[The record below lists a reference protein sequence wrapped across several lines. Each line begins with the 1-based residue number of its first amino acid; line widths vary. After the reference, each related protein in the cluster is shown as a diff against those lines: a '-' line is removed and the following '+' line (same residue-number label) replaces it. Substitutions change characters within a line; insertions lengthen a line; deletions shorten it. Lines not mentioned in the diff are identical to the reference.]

1 MPSGAPWSVKGID
14 PRARA
19 IAKTA
24 ARKEGMTLGDWLNRV
39 ILDDGETPPSGE
51 WDTQLDSYPGF
62 GSSGG
67 GSEEDD
73 ALRDV
78 VRRLTDRLETA
89 ERRSTLA
96 LTGVDQSVLALSR
109 RLDSIE
115 DSAEEDEDVAATAL
129 TRLRGQH
136 DELIERIRRLE
147 RQGPALSG
155 SDPQAM
161 KALEGTIGKLAG
173 RLYETERD
181 VRTEL
186 DNLTRKDE
194 RRQGQADRAMKTLAE
209 RVDEAER
216 RARQDG
222 EDLRARAD
230 NQDKRVGEVLSGLQD
245 AARGLQSRIIAAEN
259 ATHRAAEAL
268 TGSQERLDARLRELE
283 ARTGDAV
290 GADDVQRRFDSL
302 SRDLADLIQETRA
315 DCARQVAAISGK
327 GDDTGRLEHA
337 LTAAESRLAQAET
350 RQSAAL
356 TRIAEE
362 VGRLSRAVDGR
373 IAEAERRLESKYS
386 ETEIR
391 RDSRETRSQVEARL
405 ERVRQENASAVRQ
418 IGEQVAK
425 LGESLSDRVHQA
437 EQRSAQAVEAAGER
451 MAEVVEKLETRRGAT
466 EADLEGRIR
475 ASEERTAQRIED
487 AMKGVHTR
495 LDEARGETANALSPV
510 QRAMTALANRLETIE
525 NARLAPAAPETHTNR
540 DASKAR
546 RGGGSGGGGGDGGD
560 GGSDDETGAGQDGA
574 SQRPDFSRPLPQP
587 PGLGMDAFGD
597 TATDPGAARDA
608 FVVDAEAPRADPPRR
623 KAAAAANEDWAFETK
638 AEPAEAPKPQRRP
651 ARLGAS
657 ADADFLENAR
667 KTVRTNRG
675 GLQWD
680 EPPTAAGTGRGRM
693 LLIGAGVLGFAAVA
707 AAAGM
712 LALEAFSGPGTE
724 PSRPADPAD
733 ALSSLFAEDTGA
745 AQAAAQT
752 SQAPDPVITAQPAAQ
767 AAAETTPENTQASP
781 PTERPA
787 NDATAGETPAG
798 VEPETAAGGPAPQ
811 EQDAPFSE
819 AGLIRVEPATL
830 QSAARSG
837 NPVARY
843 ELALRQI
850 EAGAVQDAAR
860 LMARAAEQG
869 VPAAMRRYALMLQ
882 AGDGIESDRDASRA
896 WMVRAA
902 EAGNIQAMHDA
913 GGMFINAGD
922 APENQTAAARWFEQG
937 ALHGVRDSQFNMAL
951 LYQEGFGVPV
961 SLADAY
967 AWFTIAANAGDSD
980 AATRAQAL
988 RSELAPDSRRQAQD
1002 AAAGFT
1008 AREGDPAAQGLYP
1021 AQPWDLGATGLAARA
1036 QALLGELGYDP
1047 GPADGVLGD
1056 QTRRALVRFQR
1067 DAGIEPGSPLSAD
1080 LIARLE
1086 RAAAS

>member
-19 IAKTA
+19 TAKTA
-24 ARKEGMTLGDWLNRV
+24 ARREGMTLGEWLNRV
-39 ILDDGETPPSGE
+39 ILDDDEMAPSGDWE
-51 WDTQLDSYPGF
+51 GQLDSYPGF
-62 GSSGG
+62 GSPRGDD
-67 GSEEDD
+67 EDA
-73 ALRDV
+73 ALREV
-78 VRRLTDRLETA
+78 VRRLTDRLEAA
-89 ERRSTLA
+89 EHRSTLA

-115 DSAEEDEDVAATAL
+115 DAAEEDEGAATTAL

-136 DELIERIRRLE
+136 DELIERIRKLE
-147 RQGPALSG
+147 RQGPALG
-155 SDPQAM
+155 GADPQAV

-186 DNLTRKDE
+186 DNLARKDE
-194 RRQGQADRAMKTLAE
+194 RRQGQADRAMKTLTE
-209 RVDEAER
+209 RVEEAER

-222 EDLRARAD
+222 EDLHARAD

-245 AARGLQSRIIAAEN
+245 AARSLQSRIIAAEN

-290 GADDVQRRFDSL
+290 DSDDIQRRFDGL
-302 SRDLADLIQETRA
+302 GRELADLIRETRA

-327 GDDTGRLEHA
+327 GDDAGRLEHA
-337 LTAAESRLAQAET
+337 LTAAESRLSQAET

-373 IAEAERRLESKYS
+373 IAEAERRLEGKFS
-386 ETEIR
+386 ETEAR
-391 RDSRETRSQVEARL
+391 RDTRETRSEMEARL
-405 ERVRQENASAVRQ
+405 DRVRQENASAVRK

-451 MAEVVEKLETRRGAT
+451 MAEVVEKLETRRGAS

-495 LDEARGETANALSPV
+495 LDQARGETADALSPV
-510 QRAMTALANRLETIE
+510 QRAMTALADRLEAIE
-525 NARLAPAAPETHTNR
+525 KSRQAPAAPEAPKR
-540 DASKAR
+540 R
-546 RGGGSGGGGGDGGD
+546 RGGGGGGDDGGYGGD
-560 GGSDDETGAGQDGA
+560 DA
-574 SQRPDFSRPLPQP
+574 SSGPDFSKPLPQP
-587 PGLGMDAFGD
+587 PGLARDAFEE
-597 TATDPGAARDA
+597 TAADPGAARDA
-608 FVVDAEAPRADPPRR
+608 FVVDAEAPRAQAPRR
-623 KAAAAANEDWAFETK
+623 KAAAAASEDWAFETK
-638 AEPAEAPKPQRRP
+638 AEPAEEPKPQRRP

-667 KTVRTNRG
+667 KTVRANRG
-675 GLQWD
+675 GVQWD
-680 EPPTAAGTGRGRM
+680 EPRPEPGAGRGRM

-712 LALEAFSGPGTE
+712 LALEAFSGPGPE
-724 PSRPADPAD
+724 RPRAADPAD
-733 ALSSLFAEDTGA
+733 ALSTLFAEDTGA
-745 AQAAAQT
+745 PQAAPGPAT
-752 SQAPDPVITAQPAAQ
+752 SEPSPETASETAPQDNLRTAAPASE
-767 AAAETTPENTQASP
+767 AAIDETGGGEVA
-781 PTERPA
+781 
-787 NDATAGETPAG
+787 AGAG
-798 VEPETAAGGPAPQ
+798 VEPEAGPGAPAPA
-811 EQDAPFSE
+811 EQDVPFSE

-830 QSAARSG
+830 EAAARAGDS
-837 NPVARY
+837 VARY
-843 ELALRQI
+843 QLAVQQL

-882 AGDGIESDRDASRA
+882 AGDGVTVDREASRA

-902 EAGNIQAMHDA
+902 EAGNVQAMHDS

-922 APENQTAAARWFEQG
+922 APDNQAAAARWFEQG

-951 LYQEGFGVPV
+951 LYQEGFGVPL
-961 SLADAY
+961 SPADAY

-980 AATRAQAL
+980 AAARAQTL
-988 RSELAPDSRRQAQD
+988 RPELTPEARRQAQA

-1008 AREGDPAAQGLYP
+1008 PRESDPASQGVYP
-1021 AQPWDLGATGLAARA
+1021 AQPWDLGVTDLAARA

-1086 RAAAS
+1086 RAVAS

>member
-1 MPSGAPWSVKGID
+1 
-14 PRARA
+14 
-19 IAKTA
+19 
-24 ARKEGMTLGDWLNRV
+24 MTLGEWLNRV
-39 ILDDGETPPSGE
+39 ILDDGEMAPSGDWE
-51 WDTQLDSYPGF
+51 GQLDSYPGF
-62 GSSGG
+62 GSGG
-67 GSEEDD
+67 GDDDD
-73 ALRDV
+73 ALREV
-78 VRRLTDRLETA
+78 VRRLTDRLEAA
-89 ERRSTLA
+89 EHRSTLA

-115 DSAEEDEDVAATAL
+115 DAAEEDEDAATTAL

-136 DELIERIRRLE
+136 DELIERIRKLE
-147 RQGPALSG
+147 RQGPSLGGA
-155 SDPQAM
+155 DPQAV

-181 VRTEL
+181 VRNEL
-186 DNLTRKDE
+186 DNLARKDE
-194 RRQGQADRAMKTLAE
+194 RRQGQADRAMKTLTE
-209 RVDEAER
+209 RVEEAER

-245 AARGLQSRIIAAEN
+245 AARNLQSRIIAAEN

-290 GADDVQRRFDSL
+290 NSDDIQRRFDSL
-302 SRDLADLIQETRA
+302 GRELADLIRETRA
-315 DCARQVAAISGK
+315 DCARQVAEISGK
-327 GDDTGRLEHA
+327 GGDAGRLEHA

-373 IAEAERRLESKYS
+373 IAEAERRLEGKFS
-386 ETEIR
+386 ETEAR
-391 RDSRETRSQVEARL
+391 RDTRETRSEMEARL
-405 ERVRQENASAVRQ
+405 DRVRQENASAVRK

-451 MAEVVEKLETRRGAT
+451 MAEVVEKLETRRGAS

-495 LDEARGETANALSPV
+495 LDQARGETADALSPV
-510 QRAMTALANRLETIE
+510 QRAMTALADRLEAIE
-525 NARLAPAAPETHTNR
+525 KSRPAPAGDTPAAPE
-540 DASKAR
+540 APKKR
-546 RGGGSGGGGGDGGD
+546 RSGGGDDGGDDGGDVGGDGH
-560 GGSDDETGAGQDGA
+560 SR
-574 SQRPDFSRPLPQP
+574 SQRPDFSKPLPQP
-587 PGLGMDAFGD
+587 PGLAMDAFEE
-597 TATDPGAARDA
+597 AAADPGAARDA
-608 FVVDAEAPRADPPRR
+608 FVVDAEAPRSQAPRR
-623 KAAAAANEDWAFETK
+623 KAAAAEAEDWAFETK
-638 AEPAEAPKPQRRP
+638 AEPAEDPKPQRRP

-667 KTVRTNRG
+667 KTVRANRG
-675 GLQWD
+675 AVQWD
-680 EPPTAAGTGRGRM
+680 EPRPEPGAGRGRM

-712 LALEAFSGPGTE
+712 LALEAFSGPGPET
-724 PSRPADPAD
+724 RRAADPAD
-733 ALSSLFAEDTGA
+733 ALSTLFAEDTGA
-745 AQAAAQT
+745 AQSA
-752 SQAPDPVITAQPAAQ
+752 SDPSASERTPGSSTDPAS
-767 AAAETTPENTQASP
+767 ESTPESGSEAAPQTALRTAP
-781 PTERPA
+781 P
-787 NDATAGETPAG
+787 GS
-798 VEPETAAGGPAPQ
+798 ETAAGETGAGGEPAAGTRTPAPA

-830 QSAARSG
+830 EAAARAG
-837 NPVARY
+837 DPVARY
-843 ELALRQI
+843 QLAVQQL

-882 AGDGIESDRDASRA
+882 AGDGVTVDREASRA
-896 WMVRAA
+896 WMVQAA
-902 EAGNIQAMHDA
+902 EAGNVQAMHDA

-922 APENQTAAARWFEQG
+922 APDNQAAAARWFEQG

-961 SLADAY
+961 SPADAY
-967 AWFTIAANAGDSD
+967 AWFTIAADAGDSD
-980 AATRAQAL
+980 AAARAQAL
-988 RSELAPDSRRQAQD
+988 RPELTPEARRQAQA

-1008 AREGDPAAQGLYP
+1008 PRESDPSAQGVYP
-1021 AQPWDLGATGLAARA
+1021 AQPWDLGVTDLAARA

-1067 DAGIEPGSPLSAD
+1067 DAGIEPGAPLTAD

>member
-19 IAKTA
+19 TAKTA
-24 ARKEGMTLGDWLNRV
+24 ARREGMTLGEWLNRV
-39 ILDDGETPPSGE
+39 ILDDGEMAPSGDWE
-51 WDTQLDSYPGF
+51 GQLDSYPGF
-62 GSSGG
+62 GSGG
-67 GSEEDD
+67 GDDDD
-73 ALRDV
+73 ALREV
-78 VRRLTDRLETA
+78 VRRLTNRLEAA
-89 ERRSTLA
+89 EHRSTLA

-109 RLDSIE
+109 RLESIE
-115 DSAEEDEDVAATAL
+115 DAAEEEEDAATTAL

-136 DELIERIRRLE
+136 DELMERIRKLE
-147 RQGPALSG
+147 RQGPALG
-155 SDPQAM
+155 GADPQAV

-186 DNLTRKDE
+186 DNLARKDE
-194 RRQGQADRAMKTLAE
+194 RRQGQADRAMKTLTE
-209 RVDEAER
+209 RVEEAER

-245 AARGLQSRIIAAEN
+245 AARSLQSRIIAAEN

-290 GADDVQRRFDSL
+290 DSDDIQRRFDSL
-302 SRDLADLIQETRA
+302 GRELADLIRETRA

-327 GDDTGRLEHA
+327 GDDAGRLEHA
-337 LTAAESRLAQAET
+337 LTAAESRLSQAET

-373 IAEAERRLESKYS
+373 IAEAERRLEGKFS
-386 ETEIR
+386 ETEAR
-391 RDSRETRSQVEARL
+391 RDTRETRSEMEARL
-405 ERVRQENASAVRQ
+405 DRVRQENASAVRK
-418 IGEQVAK
+418 IGEQVAR

-451 MAEVVEKLETRRGAT
+451 MAEVVEKLETRRGAS

-495 LDEARGETANALSPV
+495 LDQARGETADALSPV
-510 QRAMTALANRLETIE
+510 QRAMTALADRLEAIE
-525 NARLAPAAPETHTNR
+525 KSRQAPAAETQNTQE
-540 DASKAR
+540 ASR
-546 RGGGSGGGGGDGGD
+546 RRRSGGGGGDGGD
-560 GGSDDETGAGQDGA
+560 
-574 SQRPDFSRPLPQP
+574 DFSQPLPQP
-587 PGLGMDAFGD
+587 PGIGLDAFEE
-597 TATDPGAARDA
+597 TAADPGAARDA
-608 FVVDAEAPRADPPRR
+608 FVVDAEAPRSQAPRR
-623 KAAAAANEDWAFETK
+623 KAAAAASEDWAFETK
-638 AEPAEAPKPQRRP
+638 AEPAEEPKPQRRP

-667 KTVRTNRG
+667 KTVRANRG
-675 GLQWD
+675 GVQWD
-680 EPPTAAGTGRGRM
+680 EPRPEQGAGRGRM

-712 LALEAFSGPGTE
+712 LALEAFSGPGPET
-724 PSRPADPAD
+724 RRAADPAD
-733 ALSSLFAEDTGA
+733 ALSTLFADDTGA
-745 AQAAAQT
+745 PQT
-752 SQAPDPVITAQPAAQ
+752 APGPSTSEPSPETASETGSQDNLRT
-767 AAAETTPENTQASP
+767 TTPAS
-781 PTERPA
+781 
-787 NDATAGETPAG
+787 
-798 VEPETAAGGPAPQ
+798 ETAAGETGGGDAAEAETGAPAPA

-830 QSAARSG
+830 EAAARAG
-837 NPVARY
+837 DPVARY
-843 ELALRQI
+843 QLAVQQL

-882 AGDGIESDRDASRA
+882 AGDGVPVDREASRA
-896 WMVRAA
+896 WMVQAA
-902 EAGNIQAMHDA
+902 EAGNVQAMHDA

-922 APENQTAAARWFEQG
+922 APDNQAAAARWFEQG

-951 LYQEGFGVPV
+951 LYQEGFGVPM

-967 AWFTIAANAGDSD
+967 AWFTIAADAGDSD
-980 AATRAQAL
+980 AAARAQAL
-988 RSELAPDSRRQAQD
+988 RPELTPEARRQAQA
-1002 AAAGFT
+1002 AAAGF
-1008 AREGDPAAQGLYP
+1008 APRESDPSAQGAYP
-1021 AQPWDLGATGLAARA
+1021 AQPWDLGVTDLAARA

-1067 DAGIEPGSPLSAD
+1067 DAGIEPGAPLSAD

>member
-1 MPSGAPWSVKGID
+1 M
-14 PRARA
+14 
-19 IAKTA
+19 
-24 ARKEGMTLGDWLNRV
+24 
-39 ILDDGETPPSGE
+39 ILDDGEMAPSGDWE
-51 WDTQLDSYPGF
+51 GQLDSYPGF
-62 GSSGG
+62 GSGG
-67 GSEEDD
+67 GDDDD

-78 VRRLTDRLETA
+78 VRRLTDRLEAA
-89 ERRSTLA
+89 EHRSTLA

-115 DSAEEDEDVAATAL
+115 DAAEADEDAATTAL
-129 TRLRGQH
+129 TRLRAQH
-136 DELIERIRRLE
+136 DELIERIRKLE
-147 RQGPALSG
+147 RQGPALG
-155 SDPQAM
+155 GVDPQAV

-186 DNLTRKDE
+186 DNLARKDE
-194 RRQGQADRAMKTLAE
+194 RRQGQADRAMKTLTE
-209 RVDEAER
+209 RVEEAER

-230 NQDKRVGEVLSGLQD
+230 NQDTRVGEVLSGLQD
-245 AARGLQSRIIAAEN
+245 AARNLQSRIIAAEN

-290 GADDVQRRFDSL
+290 DSDEIQRRFDSL
-302 SRDLADLIQETRA
+302 GRELADLIRETRA

-327 GDDTGRLEHA
+327 SGDAGRLEHA
-337 LTAAESRLAQAET
+337 LTAAESRLSQAET

-373 IAEAERRLESKYS
+373 IAEAERRLESKFS
-386 ETEIR
+386 ETEAR
-391 RDSRETRSQVEARL
+391 RDTRETRSEIEARL
-405 ERVRQENASAVRQ
+405 DRVRQENASAVRK

-451 MAEVVEKLETRRGAT
+451 MAEVVEKLETRRGAS

-495 LDEARGETANALSPV
+495 LDQARGETADALSPV
-510 QRAMTALANRLETIE
+510 QRAMTALAERLEAIE
-525 NARLAPAAPETHTNR
+525 TSRHAPAGDDQAAP
-540 DASKAR
+540 DAPKR
-546 RGGGSGGGGGDGGD
+546 RRSGGGGDDGVDGDGD
-560 GGSDDETGAGQDGA
+560 GHSR
-574 SQRPDFSRPLPQP
+574 SQAPDYSQPLPQP
-587 PGLGMDAFGD
+587 PGLAMDAFEE
-597 TATDPGAARDA
+597 AAADPGTARDA
-608 FVVDAEAPRADPPRR
+608 FVVDAEAPRSQAPRR
-623 KAAAAANEDWAFETK
+623 KAAAAAAEDWAFETK
-638 AEPAEAPKPQRRP
+638 AEPVEDPKPQRRP

-667 KTVRTNRG
+667 KTVRANRG
-675 GLQWD
+675 AVQWD
-680 EPPTAAGTGRGRM
+680 EPHAEPGVGRGRM

-712 LALEAFSGPGTE
+712 LALEAFSGPGPET
-724 PSRPADPAD
+724 RRAADPAD
-733 ALSSLFAEDTGA
+733 ALSSLFAEETGA
-745 AQAAAQT
+745 SPAVREASGSEPAPEDGSETAPQDSLRAASPASAAAAGE
-752 SQAPDPVITAQPAAQ
+752 SALSAGI
-767 AAAETTPENTQASP
+767 EPEAGTSP
-781 PTERPA
+781 PAPA
-787 NDATAGETPAG
+787 
-798 VEPETAAGGPAPQ
+798 

-830 QSAARSG
+830 EAAARAG
-837 NPVARY
+837 DPVARY
-843 ELALRQI
+843 QLAVQQL

-882 AGDGIESDRDASRA
+882 AGDGVTVDREASRA
-896 WMVRAA
+896 WMVQAA
-902 EAGNIQAMHDA
+902 EAGNVQAMHDA

-922 APENQTAAARWFEQG
+922 TPDNQATAARWFEQG

-961 SLADAY
+961 SPADAY
-967 AWFTIAANAGDSD
+967 AWFTIAADAGDAD
-980 AATRAQAL
+980 AAARAQAL
-988 RSELAPDSRRQAQD
+988 RPELTPEARRQAQA

-1008 AREGDPAAQGLYP
+1008 ARESDPSAQGVYP
-1021 AQPWDLGATGLAARA
+1021 AQPWDLGASDLAARA

-1067 DAGIEPGSPLSAD
+1067 DAGIEPGAPLTAD